1 MSRPAR
7 APRRSLDGILLL
19 DKALGISSNRAL
31 QDVRRLFAADKAGHT
46 GSLDPLATGL
56 LPVCFG
62 EGTKLCGLLLDAPK
76 RYRASVHVGALSSTG
91 DAEGEIVQRSDP
103 STLTLAQLE
112 AVRLRFLGRIAQ
124 VPPMHSAL
132 KVEGRRLYELAR
144 AGEEVER
151 APREVVI
158 ESLEIID
165 YRPGHLVIDVR
176 CSKGTYIRTL
186 VEDLLAAA
194 GQCAHLSALR
204 RTEVAPFA
212 EMPTWTLEALE
223 ALGEQRDRVLLP
235 LASALAGWPRVT
247 LGGEP
252 LRRMGR
258 GQAVEPDRP
267 MAPDDELDIA
277 VLNASG
283 QLQAIARVDAQ
294 GRLAPRRWLG
304 GPGIA

>member
-19 DKALGISSNRAL
+19 DKPLGISSNRAL
-31 QDVRRLFAADKAGHT
+31 QEARRLFNADKAGHT

-56 LPVCFG
+56 LPICFG
-62 EGTKLCGLLLDAPK
+62 EGTKLCGLLLDASK
-76 RYRASVHVGALSSTG
+76 RYVATVHIGALTSTG
-91 DAEGEIVQRSDP
+91 DAEGEVLRRSDANI
-103 STLTLAQLE
+103 LTLEQIE
-112 AVRLRFLGRIAQ
+112 AARPRFLGAIRQ
-124 VPPMHSAL
+124 VPPMYSAL
-132 KVEGRRLYELAR
+132 KVDGRRLYELAR

-158 ESLEIID
+158 ESLEIQD
-165 YRPGHLVIDVR
+165 YRPGTLLIDVR

-186 VEDLLAAA
+186 VEDLLATV

-212 EMPTWTLEALE
+212 GHPMFTLEALD
-223 ALGEQRDRVLLP
+223 AMGEQRDNALLP
-235 LASALAGWPRVT
+235 LASALEGWPTVR
-247 LGGEP
+247 LDGEP

-258 GQAVEPDRP
+258 GQAVVPDRP
-267 MAPDDELDIA
+267 MMPDDNIDIA
-277 VLNASG
+277 VLDACG
-283 QLQAIARVDAQ
+283 QLHAIARVDAQ

-304 GPGIA
+304 GPGSA